1 MRFLTFVAVITLA
14 GCSSLNPANW
24 HSYHMD
30 IQQGNLVTQDVVAK
44 LKVGM
49 TRSQVRFLLGSPLL
63 ADPFHADRWDYKYQ
77 MYKDDHLVDDKLLT
91 LTFNGDALASIDGNA
106 MPADTPA
113 AAAQLAVT
121 ASAPQAAAVPQGKK
135 P

>member
-24 HSYHMD
+24 HSYHME

-44 LKVGM
+44 LKIGM

-77 MYKDDHLVDDKLLT
+77 LYQDDRLVADKLLT
-91 LTFNGDALASIDGNA
+91 LTFNGDTLAAINGDA
-106 MPADTPA
+106 MPAETPTA
-113 AAAQLAVT
+113 A
-121 ASAPQAAAVPQGKK
+121 ASAPLAVPMPQGKK